1 VNAPKINWK
10 KILIKNAPFIIAFI
24 VIMIFFRVILLL
36 SIVPS
41 GSMEPTIKGG
51 SVVLFNRLSYIDSKP
66 QRGDVVVFYHKES
79 NKLMVK
85 RVVGTEGDIIDIHD
99 GVVFVNGEN
108 ELLPGT
114 GATQSNSES
123 FTVPDGHVFLLGD
136 NRDASRDARFWEN
149 PYVSVEDIKGE
160 WIE

>member
-1 VNAPKINWK
+1 MNAPKINWK
-10 KILIKNAPFIIAFI
+10 KLLIKNAPFLIAFI
-24 VIMIFFRVILLL
+24 VIMLFFRVVLLL

-41 GSMEPTIKGG
+41 GSMEPTIQGG
-51 SVVLFNRLSYIDSKP
+51 SFVLFNRLSYIDSEP

-85 RVVGTEGDIIDIHD
+85 RVVGTEGDTIDIHD

-123 FTVPDGHVFLLGD
+123 FTVPGGHVFLLGD